1 LVFDRKKLATKEK
14 KELIQIEIL
23 YNRTRKY
30 IDTGIKI
37 YAGQWKNTKMVNA
50 RHDVEEELAGKMRY
64 NYSNVVSAFKGNESY
79 LTQSFIHEFN
89 LAVGDIFN
97 ESWLLGETDIMLKEQ
112 SEKEIELK
120 PEINDTIS
128 VSDLKKVL
136 NDISESTKLN
146 AEANKLNAE
155 AHVQNS
161 RMEKVIDM
169 LERGK
174 TKPARLLCL
183 FLHLQIPRSN
193 QTHNESNNK

>member
-1 LVFDRKKLATKEK
+1 MVFDRKKLATKEK

-30 IDTGIKI
+30 INAGIKI
-37 YAGQWKNTKMVNA
+37 YAGQWKDTKMVNA

-128 VSDLKKVL
+128 VSGLMKVLDNVSESGRLSAIANEVIAGIWKKYLICLTRRKRKTSLLNILKLKK
-136 NDISESTKLN
+136 TK
-146 AEANKLNAE
+146 
-155 AHVQNS
+155 
-161 RMEKVIDM
+161 M
-169 LERGK
+169 L
-174 TKPARLLCL
+174 PDLPNVP
-183 FLHLQIPRSN
+183 IWM
-193 QTHNESNNK
+193 